1 MGKYLDTR
9 VSHVKLLLRFCVAFF
24 LTIYRHSILKAS
36 FFVPLRHQLFL
47 TKKTKTVYI

>member
-9 VSHVKLLLRFCVAFF
+9 VSHVNLLVRYCVAFF
-24 LTIYRHSILKAS
+24 LTIYRLSIIKAS
-36 FFVPLRHQLFL
+36 FFVPLRQLLFL